1 MKEIKEDT
9 NEWKEISFSWIRR
22 IYIVKMSMLHKEI
35 QKFNAIP
42 IKISKVGFTELKL
55 NFMWHLKRF

>member
-9 NEWKEISFSWIRR
+9 NKWNEISFSWTGR
-22 IYIVKMSMLHKEI
+22 IYIVKMSILHKEI

-42 IKISKVGFTELKL
+42 IKISKVCFKEL
-55 NFMWHLKRF
+55 